1 MCFECSKGKMPGHQH
16 LDAASFRA
24 AALCT
29 FGRRQLRATCI
40 HKGRSKHLYRYRVQ
54 SKEVPMGPWLVGV
67 AFWLFLTAAAV
78 TGIVA
83 DYKKRKLEIEP
94 LRAAIERG
102 QQLDPALIE
111 KLMARE
117 PRGQPVNPL
126 DLRVGGIITIF
137 AAIGIGLLA
146 LVSRWLGLTALLAGL
161 PLSGITGGIALLAFC
176 VGIGLLVA
184 AARITHDRSG

>member
-1 MCFECSKGKMPGHQH
+1 
-16 LDAASFRA
+16 
-24 AALCT
+24 
-29 FGRRQLRATCI
+29 
-40 HKGRSKHLYRYRVQ
+40 
-54 SKEVPMGPWLVGV
+54 MGAWLVGV

-78 TGIVA
+78 AGIVA

-94 LRAAIERG
+94 LKAAIERG

-117 PRGQPVNPL
+117 PRGQPLNPL
-126 DLRVGGIITIF
+126 DLRVGGIITIS

-146 LVSRWLGLTALLAGL
+146 LLSRYLGLAVSLAGV
-161 PLSGITGGIALLAFC
+161 PLSGIAAGVALLALC

>member
-1 MCFECSKGKMPGHQH
+1 
-16 LDAASFRA
+16 
-24 AALCT
+24 
-29 FGRRQLRATCI
+29 
-40 HKGRSKHLYRYRVQ
+40 
-54 SKEVPMGPWLVGV
+54 MGTWLVGV

-117 PRGQPVNPL
+117 PRGQAVNPL
-126 DLRVGGIITIF
+126 DLRVGGIITIA
-137 AAIGIGLLA
+137 AAIGIGLVALA
-146 LVSRWLGLTALLAGL
+146 SRWLGLTVSLRGV
-161 PLSGITGGIALLAFC
+161 PLSGVAAGIALLALC

>member
-1 MCFECSKGKMPGHQH
+1 
-16 LDAASFRA
+16 
-24 AALCT
+24 
-29 FGRRQLRATCI
+29 
-40 HKGRSKHLYRYRVQ
+40 
-54 SKEVPMGPWLVGV
+54 MGPWLVGV
-67 AFWLFLTAAAV
+67 AFWVFLTAAAV

-117 PRGQPVNPL
+117 PRGQPLNPL
-126 DLRVGGIITIF
+126 DLRVGGIITIS
-137 AAIGIGLLA
+137 AAIGVGLLA
-146 LVSRWLGLTALLAGL
+146 LLSRSLGLAVSVTGM
-161 PLSGITGGIALLAFC
+161 PLSGIAAGIALLAVC

-184 AARITHDRSG
+184 AARITRDRSD

>member
-1 MCFECSKGKMPGHQH
+1 
-16 LDAASFRA
+16 
-24 AALCT
+24 
-29 FGRRQLRATCI
+29 
-40 HKGRSKHLYRYRVQ
+40 
-54 SKEVPMGPWLVGV
+54 MGAWLVGV
-67 AFWLFLTAAAV
+67 AFWVFLTAAAV
-78 TGIVA
+78 AGIVA

-117 PRGQPVNPL
+117 PRGQDLNPL
-126 DLRVGGIITIF
+126 DLRVGGIITIS

-146 LVSRWLGLTALLAGL
+146 LVSRYLGLAMSLAGM
-161 PLSGITGGIALLAFC
+161 PLSGIAAGIALLALC
-176 VGIGLLVA
+176 VGIGLLLA